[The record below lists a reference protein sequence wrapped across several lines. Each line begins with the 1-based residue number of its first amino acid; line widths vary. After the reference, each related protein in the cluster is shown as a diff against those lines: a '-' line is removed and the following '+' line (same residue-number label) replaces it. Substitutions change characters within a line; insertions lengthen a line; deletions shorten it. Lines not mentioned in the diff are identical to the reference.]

1 LITLLKRFVSLF
13 YIPAMAPRPDA
24 SETSPSSPL
33 LVAEVLP
40 AHVKDAQN
48 TPIVPLK
55 SDAVSKDQVQGNGDS
70 DFKAPDAKAVPQ
82 GSKKSKSSSKKTLGP
97 ENNTTEQEKVE
108 GDSKK
113 DREKSSDYKK
123 RSKEAGEVK
132 KSKEAGEVKK
142 GKESGEAVK
151 SKAVNVEETTDFIA
165 DSGVELA
172 IEATAEPTPT
182 KPESNISSVTD
193 SSEATRAGEEQ
204 KSVDVAVA
212 QKNKS
217 ADAAPK
223 TVSVDTAQNKSVDAA
238 EKSMSVDAA
247 QGNKSVEDA
256 QMNKPAEN
264 IQINKSGDE
273 KKKEKIHADANVV
286 AQEGVFGKSFIASK
300 PVEIT
305 LSTSEVVAKN
315 SESADPK
322 KGVEAA
328 KDILNVEKKATDVKD
343 AAGATKETSEVE
355 IKGAQAVKDIMK
367 IEKKVT
373 DVKEVAG
380 AKKGISEVEAKGAQA
395 VEEILNVD
403 QLTSLVKEALDIK
416 KEVGEAKDKVSSAVK
431 VEVKVPLATPEVS
444 SLTKKV
450 DLSPTDDEVV
460 IVKEV
465 IAKKFGDM
473 TLSDYNSEED
483 EDYSLSEAESEDSLE
498 WASETERTKAE
509 DDLAEHKVGIDYI
522 GAALDLATEKA
533 ASFKTVQAALAMGDW
548 ILGTAEGFAPGEVSA
563 LLSSIRRRV
572 RKIRRSGERMTGAFR
587 ETINQ
592 SSLTVASLLSNPLS
606 LLGWQLKPL
615 VEEATKKVLLEE
627 DLVEVEAELCNA
639 ETCTF
644 EELNLS
650 DYDSDLDA
658 DYSPSEESSSE
669 DELEFNT
676 DAEVSSVVD
685 ELELLA

>member
-1 LITLLKRFVSLF
+1 
-13 YIPAMAPRPDA
+13 
-24 SETSPSSPL
+24 
-33 LVAEVLP
+33 
-40 AHVKDAQN
+40 
-48 TPIVPLK
+48 
-55 SDAVSKDQVQGNGDS
+55 
-70 DFKAPDAKAVPQ
+70 
-82 GSKKSKSSSKKTLGP
+82 
-97 ENNTTEQEKVE
+97 
-108 GDSKK
+108 
-113 DREKSSDYKK
+113 
-123 RSKEAGEVK
+123 
-132 KSKEAGEVKK
+132 
-142 GKESGEAVK
+142 
-151 SKAVNVEETTDFIA
+151 
-165 DSGVELA
+165 
-172 IEATAEPTPT
+172 
-182 KPESNISSVTD
+182 
-193 SSEATRAGEEQ
+193 
-204 KSVDVAVA
+204 
-212 QKNKS
+212 
-217 ADAAPK
+217 
-223 TVSVDTAQNKSVDAA
+223 
-238 EKSMSVDAA
+238 
-247 QGNKSVEDA
+247 
-256 QMNKPAEN
+256 
-264 IQINKSGDE
+264 
-273 KKKEKIHADANVV
+273 V

-416 KEVGEAKDKVSSAVK
+416 EEFGEAKDKVSSAGK

-450 DLSPTDDEVV
+450 DFSPTDDEVV

-465 IAKKFGDM
+465 IAKKFGEL

-483 EDYSLSEAESEDSLE
+483 DDYSLSEAETEDSLE
-498 WASETERTKAE
+498 YASETERTKAE

-522 GAALDLATEKA
+522 GAAIDLAAEKA
-533 ASFKTVQAALAMGDW
+533 ASFKTVQAVLAMGDW
-548 ILGTAEGFAPGEVSA
+548 ILGTAEGIAPGEVSA
-563 LLSSIRRRV
+563 VLSSFRRRV

-592 SSLTVASLLSNPLS
+592 STLTVASLLSHPLS

-615 VEEATKKVLLEE
+615 VEAASKKVLLEE
-627 DLVEVEAELCNA
+627 DLIEVEAELCNA

-685 ELELLA
+685 DLELLA